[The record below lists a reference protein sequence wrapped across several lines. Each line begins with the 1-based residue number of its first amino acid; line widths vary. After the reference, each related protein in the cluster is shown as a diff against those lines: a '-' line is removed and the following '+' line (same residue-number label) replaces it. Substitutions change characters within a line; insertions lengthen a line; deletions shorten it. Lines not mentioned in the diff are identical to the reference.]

1 MLAIKSKGRYTKN
14 RQILMDKPLKDIPIG
29 ANVEIIILFSEE
41 RKNSKDKWLSKIEKM
56 SAWDKET
63 LIRIENVGREI
74 NKWKIATF

>member
-1 MLAIKSKGRYTKN
+1 MLAIKNKGRYIKN

-41 RKNSKDKWLSKIEKM
+41 RKNSKDEWLSKVEKI
-56 SAWDKET
+56 SAWDEEI
-63 LIRIENVGREI
+63 LIRIENVGSEI